1 MYTEYIS
8 SQSFMVKLK
17 TGVRRILTVNLKIGF
32 GSRVV
37 GTMTTPIY
45 TLGMTSGTPCL
56 F

>member
-1 MYTEYIS
+1 MYTKYIS
-8 SQSFMVKLK
+8 SQSFTGKLKSGASKILTASLK
-17 TGVRRILTVNLKIGF
+17 TGFGF
-32 GSRVV
+32 QVV